1 MAWEEA
7 ALPETLSPP
16 EEPEALS
23 EPLRSAWEAPSEPA
37 LAGSLGQVKG
47 RLPAAAGPVQAL
59 PGAPARESPQVG
71 AGAAAGPAAREV
83 REAAGLVREGRCSP
97 RAHRR
102 RGQSR
107 PDPE

>member
-1 MAWEEA
+1 LAWEEA

-37 LAGSLGQVKG
+37 LAASLGQVKG
-47 RLPAAAGPVQAL
+47 RLPAAPV
-59 PGAPARESPQVG
+59 RESPPVG
-71 AGAAAGPAAREV
+71 AGGAAGPAAREV

-97 RAHRR
+97 RTHRR